1 MLRPY
6 RSNEPMK
13 IMDLHSTPH
22 PSPSTSN
29 LCPISSESFKC
40 PHFLS
45 HISSK
50 SRQFWMLVFIPDIK
64 LQQIPYWHLS
74 ALKPF
79 TRPLNQS
86 NFGFSVFSV
95 EVMVTAD
102 LMWTC
107 LFLVTLD
114 LWLPFGVGL
123 DGEVETFLGLSL

>member
-1 MLRPY
+1 
-6 RSNEPMK
+6 
-13 IMDLHSTPH
+13 
-22 PSPSTSN
+22 
-29 LCPISSESFKC
+29 
-40 PHFLS
+40 
-45 HISSK
+45 
-50 SRQFWMLVFIPDIK
+50 MLVFISDIK
-64 LQQIPYWHLS
+64 LQQIPYWHFS

-79 TRPLNQS
+79 TRPLSQS

>member
-1 MLRPY
+1 
-6 RSNEPMK
+6 
-13 IMDLHSTPH
+13 MDLHSTPH

-29 LCPISSESFKC
+29 LRPISSESFKC

-50 SRQFWMLVFIPDIK
+50 SRQFWMLVFISDIK

-79 TRPLNQS
+79 TRPLSQS

-107 LFLVTLD
+107 LFLVTHI
-114 LWLPFGVGL
+114 GL
-123 DGEVETFLGLSL
+123 VVAIRGGSRWGSRDVSWPESLTVEM